1 VAKVCPVTG
10 SERAPD
16 AGEPGISVVMPAHN
30 EEQLLAES
38 VAAVATGLRQAGPS
52 FEIVIVENGSADRTW
67 TLAQRLAE
75 QQPEVRALQTPR
87 ADYGRA
93 LRTGFLA
100 ARGRIIVSFDVD
112 FYDLDFL
119 AAAVARV
126 DEPDGPAIVVGTKRG
141 AGALD
146 TRPFLRRTVTAVFSS
161 ILRVGFGL
169 RVSDTHGIKALR
181 RAPLVPIIERCE
193 FGLDLFDT
201 ELVLRAER
209 AGLATAELPVVV
221 EERRPAR
228 SSIARRIPRTIL
240 NLLRLRLALWRNP

>member
-1 VAKVCPVTG
+1 MV
-10 SERAPD
+10 D
-16 AGEPGISVVMPAHN
+16 EPGISVVMPAHN

-38 VAAVATGLRQAGPS
+38 VAAVATGLRGAGTP
-52 FEIVIVENGSADRTW
+52 FEIVVVENGSTDRTW
-67 TLAQRLAE
+67 TLAQHLAE

-100 ARGRIIVSFDVD
+100 ARGRVIVSFDVD

-119 AAAVARV
+119 RAAVARI
-126 DEPDGPAIVVGTKRG
+126 DEPGGPAIVVGTKRG
-141 AGALD
+141 AGAVD
-146 TRPFLRRTVTAVFSS
+146 TRPLVRRAVTAVFSS
-161 ILRVGFGL
+161 LLRFGFGL

-181 RAPLVPIIERCE
+181 RAPLVGIIERCE

-201 ELVLRAER
+201 ELILRAER
-209 AGLATAELPVVV
+209 AGLATDELPVVV